1 MRHGKEGNPDT
12 PKGVI
17 MSDRAVAY
25 LTPGPHEDRQIR
37 AIYRLCEELDLTV
50 TTRATDIEACARLI
64 AEGHAD
70 VVVAASDPRNGLRH
84 LVTVAGGRV
93 EFARTTARLPTLA
106 DWLRRA
112 AGRGVTPHQIAKA
125 VGEDT
130 TDVSRI
136 MRELGLNKPPGSNN

>member
-1 MRHGKEGNPDT
+1 
-12 PKGVI
+12 

-25 LTPGPHEDRQIR
+25 LTPGPTEGRQVR
-37 AIYRLCEELDLTV
+37 AIDLLCEELGLV
-50 TTRATDIEACARLI
+50 YTTRATDIQACVRLI
-64 AEGHAD
+64 AAGHAQ

-93 EFARTTARLPTLA
+93 EFARTHARIPTLA

-112 AGRGVTPHQIAKA
+112 LGRGATPHEIGDMF
-125 VGEDT
+125 GEST

-136 MRELGLNKPPGSNN
+136 MRELGIDRPPGRNN